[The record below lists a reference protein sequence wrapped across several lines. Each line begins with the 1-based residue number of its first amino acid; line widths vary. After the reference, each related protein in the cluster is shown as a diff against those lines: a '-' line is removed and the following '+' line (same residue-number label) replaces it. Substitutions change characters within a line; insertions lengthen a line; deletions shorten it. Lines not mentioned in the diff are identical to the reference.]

1 MMNKFFNN
9 LKKNKICYLY
19 LFPFF
24 SLFTLFV
31 VLPVLIAIFL
41 SFTDYNLLQ
50 PPQFVGFQNYS
61 DFFFNDEIFMKAVV
75 NTLTMALVVGPF
87 SYIGALMLAWV
98 LNEMGRGIRTVLV
111 FLIYAPSIS
120 GNAFMIWQLLF
131 SGDQLGYINAFLINL
146 GIINSPIQFLTD
158 TEYMM
163 IAVLIVTMW
172 TSMGTQF
179 LSFVAGLQGI
189 DHSLY
194 EAGAIDGVRNRWQEL
209 WYITIPQM
217 KPQLLFGAVMSI
229 TSAFTVGGVGALLC
243 GNPSTDYAVHTL
255 VNHMTDFSD
264 VKFEFGDA
272 CAIATILFAVMI
284 ICNQMIKKLL
294 KNVGT

>member
-1 MMNKFFNN
+1 MSKF
-9 LKKNKICYLY
+9 LKNIQKNKICYIY

-31 VLPVLIAIFL
+31 ILPVGIAIVL

-50 PPQFVGFQNYS
+50 APHFVGFQNYA
-61 DFFFNDEIFMKAVV
+61 DFFFNDEIFMKAAV

-98 LNEMGRGIRTVLV
+98 LNELNRGLRTVMV

-120 GNAFMIWQLLF
+120 GNAFMIWQLLL
-131 SGDQLGYINAFLINL
+131 SGDQLGYINAFLIDL
-146 GIINSPIQFLTD
+146 GIINTPIQFLTD

-163 IAVLIVTMW
+163 TSIIIVTMW

-179 LSFVAGLQGI
+179 LSFVAGLQGV
-189 DHSLY
+189 DRSLY
-194 EAGAIDGVRNRWQEL
+194 EAGAIDGIRNRWQEL

-229 TSAFTVGGVGALLC
+229 TGAFTVGNVGALLC

-255 VNHMTDFSD
+255 VNHMTDFSE

-272 CAIATILFAVMI
+272 CAIATILFVVMI
-284 ICNQMIKKLL
+284 VCNQMIKRFL

>member
-146 GIINSPIQFLTD
+146 GIIN
-158 TEYMM
+158 
-163 IAVLIVTMW
+163 
-172 TSMGTQF
+172 
-179 LSFVAGLQGI
+179 
-189 DHSLY
+189 
-194 EAGAIDGVRNRWQEL
+194 
-209 WYITIPQM
+209 
-217 KPQLLFGAVMSI
+217 
-229 TSAFTVGGVGALLC
+229 
-243 GNPSTDYAVHTL
+243 
-255 VNHMTDFSD
+255 
-264 VKFEFGDA
+264 
-272 CAIATILFAVMI
+272 
-284 ICNQMIKKLL
+284 
-294 KNVGT
+294 

>member
-1 MMNKFFNN
+1 MKNIMRN
-9 LKKNKICYLY
+9 LKRNKICYIY

-24 SLFTLFV
+24 SLFIMFT

-50 PPQFVGFQNYS
+50 TPQFVGLQNYS
-61 DFFFNDEIFMKAVV
+61 EFFFKDEIFMKATV

-98 LNEMGRGIRTVLV
+98 LNEMGRGIRTTLV

-131 SGDQLGYINAFLINL
+131 SGDQLGYINSFLL
-146 GIINSPIQFLTD
+146 SMGIINSPIQFLTD

-163 IAVLIVTMW
+163 TAVIIVTMW

-179 LSFVAGLQGI
+179 LSFVAGLQGV
-189 DHSLY
+189 DQSLY
-194 EAGAIDGVRNRWQEL
+194 EAGAIDGIRNRWQEL
-209 WYITIPQM
+209 WFITIPQM

-229 TSAFTVGGVGALLC
+229 TGAFTVGGVGAALC
-243 GNPSTDYAVHTL
+243 GTPSTDYAVHTL

-264 VKFEFGDA
+264 TKFEFGDA
-272 CAIATILFAVMI
+272 CAIATILFVVMI
-284 ICNQMIKKLL
+284 LCNNLIKRLL

>member
-1 MMNKFFNN
+1 MKKVLQNIR
-9 LKKNKICYLY
+9 KNKICYIY

-24 SLFTLFV
+24 SLFTVFV
-31 VLPVLIAIFL
+31 ILPVLMAIVL

-50 PPQFVGFQNYS
+50 VPQFVGFQNYA
-61 DFFFNDEIFMKAVV
+61 DLFFNDEIFMKAVV
-75 NTLTMALVVGPF
+75 NTVTMALVVGPF

-98 LNEMGRGIRTVLV
+98 LNEMTRGIRTVMV

-131 SGDQLGYINAFLINL
+131 SGDQLGYINALLIDF

-158 TEYMM
+158 TRYMM
-163 IAVLIVTMW
+163 TAVIIVTMW

-179 LSFVAGLQGI
+179 LSFVAGLQGV
-189 DHSLY
+189 DQSLY

-229 TSAFTVGGVGALLC
+229 TGAFTVGAVGAALC
-243 GNPSTDYAVHTL
+243 GNPSTEYAVHTL
-255 VNHMTDFSD
+255 VNHMTDFSEI
-264 VKFEFGDA
+264 KYEFGDA
-272 CAIATILFAVMI
+272 CAVATILFGVMI
-284 ICNQMIKKLL
+284 LCNQMIKRLL